1 MMPPT
6 VSYARNVRKLV
17 SQTRQDKKQIKAQD
31 IPGLAFCL
39 GDWQI
44 CMLFCRRGMPSWQA
58 CVKWA
63 VAGEGQG
70 TP

>member
-31 IPGLAFCL
+31 IPGLCSGIGRCYGQHAEL
-39 GDWQI
+39 ASMRQVGSGRGGTGDTVTAWQ
-44 CMLFCRRGMPSWQA
+44 
-58 CVKWA
+58 
-63 VAGEGQG
+63 
-70 TP
+70 